1 MFASLLVVALIG
13 AIAWAGSAVG
23 LSYLFGVVLP
33 YVAVVTFFLG
43 VIWRMVYWAKS
54 PVPFSIPTTGGQ
66 EKSLDFIKQEKW
78 DCPNTKFGVVV
89 RMFLEVCFFRSLF
102 RNTAADVREFDPVNK
117 GPRTIYYSSKWL
129 WFFALL
135 FHYCFLLVFIRHF
148 RFFMDPV
155 PGWLT
160 FMESID
166 GIMQIGSPRFYWY
179 PCHH

>member
-13 AIAWAGSAVG
+13 AIAWAGSAIG

-66 EKSLDFIKQEKW
+66 EKSLDFIKHEKW

-102 RNTAADVREFDPVNK
+102 RNTAADVREFDPVTK
-117 GPRTIYYSSKWL
+117 GPAPSTTPPSGCGSSPCCSITASCWSSSATSVSS
-129 WFFALL
+129 W
-135 FHYCFLLVFIRHF
+135 IRC
-148 RFFMDPV
+148 PA
-155 PGWLT
+155 G
-160 FMESID
+160 
-166 GIMQIGSPRFYWY
+166 
-179 PCHH
+179 

>member
-66 EKSLDFIKQEKW
+66 EKSLDFIKQVFE
-78 DCPNTKFGVVV
+78 NTRKSQFQNGT
-89 RMFLEVCFFRSLF
+89 R
-102 RNTAADVREFDPVNK
+102 
-117 GPRTIYYSSKWL
+117 
-129 WFFALL
+129 
-135 FHYCFLLVFIRHF
+135 
-148 RFFMDPV
+148 
-155 PGWLT
+155 
-160 FMESID
+160 
-166 GIMQIGSPRFYWY
+166 QIVLKVG
-179 PCHH
+179 

>member
-78 DCPNTKFGVVV
+78 SACSWKSASSV
-89 RMFLEVCFFRSLF
+89 RCSATPRP
-102 RNTAADVREFDPVNK
+102 TCVNS
-117 GPRTIYYSSKWL
+117 TL
-129 WFFALL
+129 
-135 FHYCFLLVFIRHF
+135 
-148 RFFMDPV
+148 
-155 PGWLT
+155 
-160 FMESID
+160 
-166 GIMQIGSPRFYWY
+166 
-179 PCHH
+179 

>member
-13 AIAWAGSAVG
+13 AIAWAGSAIG

-66 EKSLDFIKQEKW
+66 EKSLDFIKHEKW

-102 RNTAADVREFDPVNK
+102 QFIQH
-117 GPRTIYYSSKWL
+117 IYFQFLNRMLRKPSS
-129 WFFALL
+129 
-135 FHYCFLLVFIRHF
+135 
-148 RFFMDPV
+148 
-155 PGWLT
+155 
-160 FMESID
+160 
-166 GIMQIGSPRFYWY
+166 
-179 PCHH
+179 

>member
-13 AIAWAGSAVG
+13 AIAWAGSAIG

-66 EKSLDFIKQEKW
+66 EKSLDFIKHEKW

-102 RNTAADVREFDPVNK
+102 RNTAADVREFDPVTK

-135 FHYCFLLVFIRHF
+135 FRAIRHF
-148 RFFMDPV
+148 
-155 PGWLT
+155 
-160 FMESID
+160 
-166 GIMQIGSPRFYWY
+166 
-179 PCHH
+179 